1 MYFKEEVR
9 IAIRSQLVVGVLGSR
24 RNQLNVLFVAS
35 VCLGSQLNN
44 VVQRNVDEGAF
55 FDFQI
60 HKISQPEDRC
70 ETPIPLIHIWVLT
83 SIATQLDE
91 IRLTHRIAD
100 VQFGLF
106 KS

>member
-1 MYFKEEVR
+1 MYFKEEIR

-60 HKISQPEDRC
+60 HKISQP
-70 ETPIPLIHIWVLT
+70 
-83 SIATQLDE
+83 DE
-91 IRLTHRIAD
+91 MIMRVRSHSFI
-100 VQFGLF
+100 FGYLQA
-106 KS
+106 SQHSLMRYD